1 MLIQNWT
8 ELKVEEEISGSMNK
22 IKEFF
27 AWFNQTWAYKPTII
41 LIVLILFTVIMDKLV
56 MPFVVDLGNERELP
70 DVIEMTL
77 DQAQNV
83 LQKEGFNV
91 IVKDSLFD
99 ANHPLGTVIE
109 QNPYPYATVKE
120 GRRVYLTISIGEK
133 PIIMP
138 KLIGSSPRDAALT
151 IKSYN
156 LIMGS
161 KSYMPSDIYLEG
173 TVIGQSYPQGQQIK
187 PNTRINITIS
197 LGKLKEEKTV
207 PSLVGKSLYEAKQ
220 ILKMNKIKIGEI
232 TYEER
237 DKILPETVLQQS
249 FDAGK
254 KVEPGDLIDLVVSK
268 EKIEE

>member
-1 MLIQNWT
+1 
-8 ELKVEEEISGSMNK
+8 MNK
-22 IKEFF
+22 IKQFF
-27 AWFNQTWAYKPTII
+27 QWFKQTWAYKPIIII
-41 LIVLILFTVIMDKLV
+41 LIVIVFTVLMDKIV
-56 MPFVVDLGNERELP
+56 MPLVVDYGSERELP
-70 DVIEMTL
+70 DVIEMTI
-77 DQAQNV
+77 DQATNV
-83 LQKEGFNV
+83 LEKEGFNV
-91 IVKDSLFD
+91 IVKDSLYD

-109 QNPYPYATVKE
+109 QSPYPFATVKE
-120 GRRVYLTISIGEK
+120 GRRVYLTISIGDK

-138 KLIGSSPRDAALT
+138 KLIGLSPRDAELT
-151 IKSYN
+151 IRSYN
-156 LIMGS
+156 LKLGS

-207 PSLVGKSLYEAKQ
+207 PALVGKSFYEAKE

-237 DKILPETVLQQS
+237 ENILPETVLKQS
-249 FDAGK
+249 LESGK
-254 KVEPGDLIDLVVSK
+254 KVEPGEKIDLVISK

>member
-1 MLIQNWT
+1 
-8 ELKVEEEISGSMNK
+8 MNK
-22 IKEFF
+22 LKNFFRWIK
-27 AWFNQTWAYKPTII
+27 QTWMYKPLII
-41 LIVLILFTVIMDKLV
+41 LVILILFTLVMDKLI
-56 MPFVVDLGNERELP
+56 MPLVVDLGKERELP

-77 DQAQNV
+77 GQAKTV
-83 LQKEGFNV
+83 LEKEGFNV

-99 ANHPLGTVIE
+99 ANHALGTVIE

-138 KLIGSSPRDAALT
+138 KLIGLSPRDAELS
-151 IKSYN
+151 IRSYN
-156 LIMGS
+156 LKMGS

-187 PNTRINITIS
+187 PSARINITIS

-207 PSLVGKSLYEAKQ
+207 PSLIGKSLYEAKEN
-220 ILKMNKIKIGEI
+220 LKMNGIAIGDI

-249 FDAGK
+249 LEAGK
-254 KVEPGDLIDLVVSK
+254 KVEPGDVIDLVVSK
-268 EKIEE
+268 EKIEK

>member
-1 MLIQNWT
+1 MNSIKKLFNWF
-8 ELKVEEEISGSMNK
+8 K
-22 IKEFF
+22 
-27 AWFNQTWAYKPTII
+27 QTWAYKPFLII
-41 LIVLILFTVIMDKLV
+41 VSLALFTVIMDKLV
-56 MPFVVDLGNERELP
+56 MPLMVDLGNERELP

-77 DQAQNV
+77 DQATNV
-83 LQKEGFNV
+83 LEKEGFNV
-91 IVKDSLFD
+91 IINDSLYD
-99 ANHPLGTVIE
+99 ATHPLGTVIE

-120 GRRVYLTISIGEK
+120 GRRIYLTISIGDK

-138 KLIGSSPRDAALT
+138 KLIGSSPRDAELT

-156 LIMGS
+156 LKMGS

-207 PSLVGKSLYEAKQ
+207 PSIVGKSLYEAKQ
-220 ILKMNKIKIGEI
+220 SLRMNKLKIGEI

-237 DKILPETVLQQS
+237 DKILPETVLKQS
-249 FDAGK
+249 LEPGT

-268 EKIEE
+268 EKIDN

>member
-1 MLIQNWT
+1 MNSIKKLLNWF
-8 ELKVEEEISGSMNK
+8 K
-22 IKEFF
+22 
-27 AWFNQTWAYKPTII
+27 QTWAYKPFLI
-41 LIVLILFTVIMDKLV
+41 LVSLALFTVIMDKLV

-77 DQAQNV
+77 DQATNV
-83 LQKEGFNV
+83 LEKEGFNV
-91 IVKDSLFD
+91 IIKDSLYD
-99 ANHPLGTVIE
+99 ATHPLGTVIE

-120 GRRVYLTISIGEK
+120 GRRIYLTISIGDK

-138 KLIGSSPRDAALT
+138 KLIGSSPRDAELT

-156 LIMGS
+156 LKMGS

-207 PSLVGKSLYEAKQ
+207 PSIVGKSLYEAKQ
-220 ILKMNKIKIGEI
+220 SLRMNKLKIGEI

-237 DKILPETVLQQS
+237 ENILPETVLKQS
-249 FDAGK
+249 LESGK
-254 KVEPGDLIDLVVSK
+254 KIEPGDLIDLVVSK
-268 EKIEE
+268 EKIDD

>member
-1 MLIQNWT
+1 
-8 ELKVEEEISGSMNK
+8 MNK
-22 IKEFF
+22 IKQFF
-27 AWFNQTWAYKPTII
+27 RWFKKTWAFKPTLILII
-41 LIVLILFTVIMDKLV
+41 LILFAGLMDKLI
-56 MPFVVDLGNERELP
+56 MPLVVDHGNERDLP

-91 IVKDSLFD
+91 IVKDSLYD

-109 QNPYPYATVKE
+109 QSPYPYATVKE
-120 GRRVYLTISIGEK
+120 ERRVYLTISIGDK

-138 KLIGSSPRDAALT
+138 KLIGSSPRDAELT

-156 LIMGS
+156 LQMGN
-161 KSYMPSDIYLEG
+161 KNYTPSDIYLEG

-187 PNTRINITIS
+187 PNTKIHITIS

-220 ILKMNKIKIGEI
+220 SLKMNKLKIGEI

-237 DKILPETVLQQS
+237 DKILPETVLKQS
-249 FDAGK
+249 LEAGK
-254 KVEPGDLIDLVVSK
+254 KVEKDDLIDLVVSK

>member
-1 MLIQNWT
+1 
-8 ELKVEEEISGSMNK
+8 MNK
-22 IKEFF
+22 IKQFF
-27 AWFNQTWAYKPTII
+27 EWFKQTWAYKPTLILII
-41 LIVLILFTVIMDKLV
+41 LILVMVVMDKLI
-56 MPFVVDLGNERELP
+56 MPFVVDLGDERELP

-77 DQAQNV
+77 DQAKNV
-83 LQKEGFNV
+83 LEKEGFNV

-109 QNPYPYATVKE
+109 QSPYPYATVKE
-120 GRRVYLTISIGEK
+120 GRRVYLTISIGDK

-138 KLIGSSPRDAALT
+138 KLIGASPRDAELT

-156 LIMGS
+156 LIMGN

-220 ILKMNKIKIGEI
+220 SLKMNKLKIGEI

-237 DKILPETVLQQS
+237 DKILPETVLKQS
-249 FDAGK
+249 LEAGN
-254 KVEPGDLIDLVVSK
+254 KVQPEDVIDLVISK